1 MARKKHIPINYASRD
16 FASIKT
22 ELVDHARR
30 YYSDI
35 YKDFSAAS
43 FGSLVF
49 DTVSYV
55 GDVLSFYLDYQAN
68 ESFMETAIEP
78 ENIRRHSKNLG
89 YEYNSNKNSFGM
101 VSLFI
106 TVPSNTDG
114 TAPDYD
120 YLPVLEAGSSFKSS
134 TNAEYSLTEPVD
146 FSSPKNDVVAARF
159 DPTSGATTSFAIR
172 AFGQVVSGQ
181 TGIVRLDLSED
192 RFEKFK
198 RVRLGGTDITE
209 VISVVDNEG
218 NIYYQVD
225 NLSQEVV
232 FLETTNRQ
240 AFNDGVPSII
250 KPFVAARRFVLEQDN
265 TGTYLQF
272 GNGSE
277 LNTQVT
283 GLLEPTR
290 VGMKLYGKRNIGSL
304 SFDPSHLVNSGKL
317 GICPSGKELTVIV
330 KINPFTEG
338 YSSGPNTITQ
348 TLATDFSFKNLDLL
362 AIDVVQS
369 IEASLEVSNE
379 DAIVG
384 SNQELT
390 KEEIKT
396 RAKSYYAMQN
406 RAVTEQDYESL
417 VYSMPPQFGAIKR
430 CSIINDPSSSSRRLS
445 MFVVSSDEND
455 QLVETNGIIKNNIKN
470 WISIYRSI
478 NDVVD
483 ILDAKIVNFAIEF
496 SLVTSPT
503 YNANDV
509 ITAVIFELQD
519 HFSDQLYIGEP
530 IYLSEIYR
538 VINKV
543 QGVVDTKNV
552 KVALRSGGIYSSNF
566 IDLEEIRSRDGTY
579 YKTPKNVIFELK
591 FPNLDIKGVIR

>member
-16 FASIKT
+16 FVSIKT

-68 ESFMETAIEP
+68 ESFMETAVEP
-78 ENIRRHSKNLG
+78 ENIRRHAKNLG
-89 YEYNSNKNSFGM
+89 YEYNNNRNSFGL

-114 TAPDYD
+114 SAPDYD
-120 YLPVLEAGSSFKSS
+120 YLPVLGAGSSFKSS
-134 TNAEYSLTEPVD
+134 NNAEYSLTEPVD
-146 FSSPKNDVVAARF
+146 FSNPKNDVVAARF
-159 DPTSGATTSFAIR
+159 DSTSGATTSFAIR

-181 TGIVRLDLSED
+181 TGIIRLDLSSD
-192 RFEKFK
+192 PFEKFK

-209 VISVVDNEG
+209 VISVLDNEG

-240 AFNDGVPSII
+240 AFNDGVASII
-250 KPFVAARRFVLEQDN
+250 KPFVAARRFVVEQDN

-277 LNTQVT
+277 LSTQVT

-290 VGMKLYGKRNIGSL
+290 VGMKLYGKRNIGAH

-338 YSSGPNTITQ
+338 YSSAPNTVTRVL
-348 TLATDFSFKNLDLL
+348 TSDFVFNNVELL
-362 AIDVVQS
+362 SSDVVDS
-369 IEASLEVSNE
+369 IEASLEVNNE

-390 KEEIKT
+390 KQEIKV
-396 RAKSYYAMQN
+396 RAKAHYAMQK

-417 VYSMPPQFGAIKR
+417 VYSMPPQFGSIKR
-430 CSIINDPSSSSRRLS
+430 CSIVNDPSSASRRLS
-445 MFVVSSDEND
+445 MFVISSDEND
-455 QLVETNGIIKNNIKN
+455 MLIETNAVIKNNIKN
-470 WISIYRSI
+470 WISLYRSI

-483 ILDAKIVNFAIEF
+483 ILDAKIINFGIEF
-496 SLVTSPT
+496 SLVTSAS
-503 YNANDV
+503 YNSNDV
-509 ITAVIFELQD
+509 ISSVVFELQD

-530 IYLSEIYR
+530 LYLSEIYR
-538 VINKV
+538 TINKV
-543 QGVVDTKNV
+543 EGVVDAKNV
-552 KVALRSGGIYSSNF
+552 RITLKSGGVYSSNY

-579 YKTPKNVIFELK
+579 YKTPKNVVFELK
-591 FPNLDIKGVIR
+591 FPNIDIKGVIR